1 MTNKQAIQLINKAVL
16 FYISQNLE
24 VRANLQRMGY
34 NITDDST
41 AIEQRDDMYE
51 ALRLAKRALMG
62 AEQRRMEI

>member
-1 MTNKQAIQLINKAVL
+1 MKNTQAIQLINKAVL

-62 AEQRRMEI
+62 AEQMRMEI